1 MSTKKKIL
9 IFVLVVLLVLAVI
22 LCAASCSAGGQEQ
35 PEATALPT
43 APEATAE
50 PTEPE
55 VTEPLETEI
64 PTKAEPIVMETAG
77 PPAAEPPAKPVDTG
91 LQTGGAG
98 SQSGGSKGS
107 TSSGNQTGSS
117 QSGTSSGQNNGS
129 QSNAGGTSESNQ
141 DLQTSIPAETALPAT
156 QPPVIPTQVP
166 TTEPVG
172 CQHEWQSV
180 YHPEEGHYGDYW
192 LVCKCGYQCKTL
204 DEMFS
209 HQDSFLGGADL
220 LDHINYG
227 ETRDYI
233 VDSPEYYEWVCSK
246 CGATSDTQP

>member
-1 MSTKKKIL
+1 M
-9 IFVLVVLLVLAVI
+9 
-22 LCAASCSAGGQEQ
+22 
-35 PEATALPT
+35 
-43 APEATAE
+43 
-50 PTEPE
+50 
-55 VTEPLETEI
+55 
-64 PTKAEPIVMETAG
+64 
-77 PPAAEPPAKPVDTG
+77 
-91 LQTGGAG
+91 
-98 SQSGGSKGS
+98 
-107 TSSGNQTGSS
+107 
-117 QSGTSSGQNNGS
+117 
-129 QSNAGGTSESNQ
+129 
-141 DLQTSIPAETALPAT
+141 
-156 QPPVIPTQVP
+156 IPTQVP

>member
-9 IFVLVVLLVLAVI
+9 IFVLAVLLVLAVI
-22 LCAASCSAGGQEQ
+22 LCVACSAGGREQ
-35 PEATALPT
+35 PEESTVPT
-43 APEATAE
+43 QLVET

-55 VTEPLETEI
+55 FTDSVATGPKEIEPPAETKPMVIEIADPPATEPL
-64 PTKAEPIVMETAG
+64 
-77 PPAAEPPAKPVDTG
+77 AKPVNSGTETSRD
-91 LQTGGAG
+91 GGEN
-98 SQSGGSKGS
+98 QSGSDGQTDSQESKP
-107 TSSGNQTGSS
+107 
-117 QSGTSSGQNNGS
+117 
-129 QSNAGGTSESNQ
+129 
-141 DLQTSIPAETALPAT
+141 DVPVVPVETVPPAT
-156 QPPVIPTQVP
+156 QPPAIPMEPSV
-166 TTEPVG
+166 TEPVG

-192 LVCKCGYQCKTL
+192 LVCKCGYKCKTL

-246 CGATSDTQP
+246 CGVTSDTQP